1 MSAEIESLS
10 TDLNSR
16 RPGRGANPMLVAL
29 AVIGLLLAGYA
40 TWQVGR
46 MQDRFDRLRAQV
58 VELRAARDRAET
70 RLQSLAAD
78 LESSRTAW
86 RNELHGLREMPAQL
100 DELGR
105 SVEELRARTESPERA
120 WVRAEALYLLEL
132 AKRRLELER
141 DIPTAI
147 LAMESAD
154 ARLAALNDPALR
166 NVRTALGTEISAL
179 RAVRRPE
186 LPDVMARIDR
196 LEAAVPTLPVI
207 GMPMSEVRRTNAQP
221 EDEGRLARAWHRLL
235 AATRDLVSLRTIEP
249 ATSRLVTQEE
259 DSLRRQHLQ
268 LLLFSARIAAMQPD
282 GAAYGQSLRAASAW
296 IEQYFDTTKPA
307 AAAALAETSALA
319 AVNIDP
325 ALPPVGQAASLLQ
338 SAIRGSTATP

>member
-16 RPGRGANPMLVAL
+16 RPGRGVNPMLVAL
-29 AVIGLLLAGYA
+29 AVIGLLLAAYA

-46 MQDRFDRLRAQV
+46 MQDRFDRLRTQV
-58 VELRAARDRAET
+58 VELRAVRDRVEM

-78 LESSRTAW
+78 LESSRGAW
-86 RNELHGLREMPAQL
+86 RNELRGLREMPAQL

-141 DIPTAI
+141 DMPTAI

-154 ARLAALNDPALR
+154 ARLAALNDPALS
-166 NVRTALGTEISAL
+166 NVRTALDSEIAAL
-179 RAVRRPE
+179 RAVQRPD
-186 LPDVMARIDR
+186 LPDVMARIGR
-196 LEAAVPTLPVI
+196 LESGVPTLPMT
-207 GMPMSEVRRTNAQP
+207 GMPVSEVRRANVEP
-221 EDEGRLARAWHRLL
+221 EDEGRLARAWQRLL
-235 AATRDLVSLRTIEP
+235 TAAHDLVSLRTIEP

-307 AAAALAETSALA
+307 GGAALAEISALA

-325 ALPPVGQAASLLQ
+325 ALPPVGHAASLLQ
-338 SAIRGSTATP
+338 SAIRSGTATP